1 MFMLVLGRK
10 LRERIVVPQCRL
22 TITVS
27 AIQGKTVRLAIS
39 APADID
45 VYREEV
51 WRQRR
56 PQMPGTPSLPGDRAG
71 SLPATAQQGGDR
83 DPA

>member
-1 MFMLVLGRK
+1 MLVLARK
-10 LRERIVVPQCRL
+10 RGERIVVPQCRL

-27 AIQGKTVRLAIS
+27 AVEGSTVRLAIS
-39 APADID
+39 APAEID
-45 VYREEV
+45 VYREEI

-56 PQMPGTPSLPGDRAG
+56 LQMPRTPSLPRDRLG
-71 SLPATAQQGGDR
+71 SILGTAAESGNQ